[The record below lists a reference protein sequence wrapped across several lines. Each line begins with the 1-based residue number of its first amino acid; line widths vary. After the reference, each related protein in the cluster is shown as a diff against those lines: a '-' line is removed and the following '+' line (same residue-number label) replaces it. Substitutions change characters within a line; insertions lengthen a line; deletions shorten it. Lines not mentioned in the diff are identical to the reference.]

1 MTTRPHRQYIALA
14 RLMEI
19 LASKS
24 AEALEHLA
32 HERLAIDSWP
42 ATTMGNGGSRSADRT
57 TPVERAALAV
67 TDIDAKMAQIIDDMR
82 AVASVASS
90 AMVVINDALG
100 YRVPASERKTSDVR
114 LCNPSG
120 REGHLVEYTPYSRD
134 PQNGWADPTCVMPA
148 ARGAL
153 CEACYVRERRWRI
166 TNGYPML
173 ADFVAAAS

>member
-19 LASKS
+19 LATKS

-100 YRVPASERKTSDVR
+100 YRVPASERKTSEVR
-114 LCNPSG
+114 LCDCSERDGAKLP
-120 REGHLVEYTPYSRD
+120 YTPHSRE
-134 PQNGWADPTCVMPA
+134 PNNGWSDPTCRMPA

-153 CEACYVRERRWRI
+153 CEACYVRERRWRLA
-166 TNGYPML
+166 NGFPMRS
-173 ADFVAAAS
+173 DFVAAAS